1 VRLCRLRTRR
11 TAPRASSEGNAE
23 EAHIDRIA
31 LTEAQ
36 LGALSPEA
44 QAEVKKLA
52 AAEARVA
59 AARAALDEFERLVA
73 ADSEVNQAQLA
84 AERGADA
91 DVARAQAE
99 FDAAAAALV
108 TASAARKAAQD
119 AYDAAGN
126 PFLSIL
132 GGNSAEVVPQ
142 EKWAAPDIDDTAER
156 LESGKAAAIGA
167 FTALVVSLPLLLA
180 SSAETSTESEL
191 VSAGAVTLSGVLAAV
206 VYRYAI
212 RRDGNSHLKG
222 GVLAAFGLTR
232 GLAQADSFLA
242 RSEDIGVVE
251 LLQAALLTGEAVIT
265 FAFVCAAVE
274 AAMRANLVS
283 PFPKK

>member
-1 VRLCRLRTRR
+1 M
-11 TAPRASSEGNAE
+11 
-23 EAHIDRIA
+23 DRIA

-99 FDAAAAALV
+99 FDDAAAALA

-132 GGNSAEVVPQ
+132 GGNSAEVPQ
-142 EKWAAPDIDDTAER
+142 EKWAAAGINDNAER

-191 VSAGAVTLSGVLAAV
+191 VSAGAVSLSGVLAAV
-206 VYRYAI
+206 VYRYAV